1 MSGTFVGPDRRRVM
15 RVDIPH
21 HLRKGE
27 LEPHFVHL
35 LNLSALGARVTHLE
49 PWAKGGLCAVDLPPA
64 LGVLRLSG
72 RVVWTR
78 LRSTEQTL
86 AGDRRDHYES
96 GIEFTNLTPAQEKA
110 LAEALATLQAAQVA
124 SDRQSSA

>member
-1 MSGTFVGPDRRRVM
+1 MGTEPERRRVM

-21 HLRKGE
+21 HLRRGD
-27 LEPHFVHL
+27 LAPHFVHL
-35 LNLSALGARVTHLE
+35 LNLSPLGARVTHLQRWE
-49 PWAKGGLCAVDLPPA
+49 NGVVCSVDLPPA
-64 LGVLRLSG
+64 LGTLRLNG

-96 GIEFTNLTPAQEKA
+96 GIEFTALTAAQDAA
-110 LAEALATLQAAQVA
+110 LAAALETLRAAQPVA
-124 SDRQSSA
+124 EQATR

>member
-15 RVDIPH
+15 RVDVPH

-35 LNLSALGARVTHLE
+35 LNLSLLGVRVTHLE
-49 PWAKGGLCAVDLPPA
+49 PWDKGVGCSVDLPPA
-64 LGVLRLSG
+64 LGAIRLSG

-78 LRSTEQTL
+78 LRGTEQSL

-96 GIEFTNLTPAQEKA
+96 GIEFTNLTPAQKA
-110 LAEALATLQAAQVA
+110 VLVTALATLQAAQA
-124 SDRQSSA
+124 AKEEERSP

>member
-1 MSGTFVGPDRRRVM
+1 M

-21 HLRKGE
+21 HLRKGD

-35 LNLSALGARVTHLE
+35 LNLSPLGARVTHLE
-49 PWAKGGLCAVDLPPA
+49 PWGKGIVCSVDLPPS
-64 LGVLRLSG
+64 LGTVRLSG

-96 GIEFTNLTPAQEKA
+96 GIEFTNLAPAQETA
-110 LAEALATLQAAQVA
+110 LAAALATLQAVQAA
-124 SDRQSSA
+124 SNREPSP

>member
-1 MSGTFVGPDRRRVM
+1 MSGAFVGPERRRVM
-15 RVDIPH
+15 RVDVPRQ
-21 HLRKGE
+21 LRGRE

-49 PWAKGGLCAVDLPPA
+49 PWGTGFICSVDLPPS
-64 LGVLRLSG
+64 LGTVRLSG

-110 LAEALATLQAAQVA
+110 LAEALATLEG
-124 SDRQSSA
+124 

>member
-1 MSGTFVGPDRRRVM
+1 MVTGPEQRRAM
-15 RVDIPH
+15 RVDVPK
-21 HLRKGE
+21 RFRGGQ

-35 LNLSALGARVTHLE
+35 LNLSLLGVRVTHLE
-49 PWAKGGLCAVDLPPA
+49 PWDKGVGCSVDLPPS
-64 LGVLRLSG
+64 LGTVRLSG

-96 GIEFTNLTPAQEKA
+96 GIEFTNLTPAQGKA
-110 LAEALATLQAAQVA
+110 LAEALATLE
-124 SDRQSSA
+124 R

>member
-1 MSGTFVGPDRRRVM
+1 MSGVRTEPERRRVM
-15 RVDIPH
+15 RVDVPR
-21 HLRKGE
+21 HLRGGE
-27 LEPHFVHL
+27 LQPHFVHL
-35 LNLSALGARVTHLE
+35 LNLSPLGARVTHLE
-49 PWAKGGLCAVDLPPA
+49 PWANGVPCAVDLPPS
-64 LGVLRLSG
+64 LGTVRLSG

-110 LAEALATLQAAQVA
+110 LADALATLE
-124 SDRQSSA
+124 R

>member
-1 MSGTFVGPDRRRVM
+1 MSSVHTGPERRRVM

-21 HLRKGE
+21 HLRKGD

-35 LNLSALGARVTHLE
+35 VNLSPLGARVTHLE
-49 PWAKGGLCAVDLPPA
+49 RWATGLPCAVDLPPS
-64 LGVLRLSG
+64 LGVLRLTG
-72 RVVWTR
+72 RVIWTR

-110 LAEALATLQAAQVA
+110 LAEALATLRAAQVA
-124 SDRQSSA
+124 LDREPSA